1 MLCHTA
7 LARQAAPAAGLGLL
21 FGPVLVGCCP
31 LVRSYRVGTSRPLAL
46 LGCCHGLTVT
56 HINTW
61 PGVGQGPCMQHTCVH
76 SAMRMGTHA
85 SVSLAGCHDDSD
97 TAVTCPHTHT
107 GTHPHVSKGTEGERS
122 TARHGPAV
130 LQINLR
136 CTRVRVHV
144 QREAYA
150 RACVRVI
157 TCTCL
162 VCVCPCRHS
171 TLTAE
176 PQHRH
181 EPMTTGAATGSGM
194 AQWKSVEDGWPSK
207 RPGC

>member
-56 HINTW
+56 HINAW

-85 SVSLAGCHDDSD
+85 SVSLAGCHDSD
-97 TAVTCPHTHT
+97 TAGTCPHTHT
-107 GTHPHVSKGTEGERS
+107 GTHPHVSEGTEGERS

-144 QREAYA
+144 QREACA
-150 RACVRVI
+150 RACVRVW
-157 TCTCL
+157 
-162 VCVCPCRHS
+162 CVSVRAGTALSQLNPS
-171 TLTAE
+171 TAMS
-176 PQHRH
+176 P
-181 EPMTTGAATGSGM
+181 
-194 AQWKSVEDGWPSK
+194 
-207 RPGC
+207 

>member
-76 SAMRMGTHA
+76 SAMRTGTHA
-85 SVSLAGCHDDSD
+85 SVGVGGCRWVSRTRLCVCGTPHG
-97 TAVTCPHTHT
+97 ATCFYIAPGCAWCKITR
-107 GTHPHVSKGTEGERS
+107 VC
-122 TARHGPAV
+122 
-130 LQINLR
+130 LR
-136 CTRVRVHV
+136 CHTPARPPARVSVP
-144 QREAYA
+144 AMALILYD
-150 RACVRVI
+150 AC
-157 TCTCL
+157 
-162 VCVCPCRHS
+162 PECRHS
-171 TLTAE
+171 C
-176 PQHRH
+176 R
-181 EPMTTGAATGSGM
+181 
-194 AQWKSVEDGWPSK
+194 
-207 RPGC
+207 R